1 MLKNSNCRKCRRAGE
16 KLFLKGEKCNLPT
29 CPFLKRSYP
38 PGQAGAK
45 VRMRRGSDYSKQLIE
60 KQKARAIY
68 GLNEKQMQI
77 LFKRARK
84 TKSETAQKLIQFL
97 EKRLDNVVYRA
108 SWGVSR
114 DEARQ
119 LIVHE
124 KISVN
129 GRIVKSPSRQIA
141 INDKVSIVKGFE
153 PKEKRD
159 IPGWLKINK
168 EHEAEIKLDPTK
180 DDVQEPYNEQLI
192 IEYYSR

>member
-1 MLKNSNCRKCRRAGE
+1 MLKNSNCRNCRRAGE

-38 PGQAGAK
+38 PGQVGSK
-45 VRMRRGSDYSKQLIE
+45 RRLRRGSDYSKQLAE

-68 GLNEKQMQI
+68 GLSEKQMQNM
-77 LFKRARK
+77 FEKARK

-97 EKRLDNVVYRA
+97 EKRLDNVVFRA

-119 LIVHE
+119 LVVHQ
-124 KISVN
+124 KIQVN
-129 GRIVKSPSRQIA
+129 GKVVKSPSHQLKIG
-141 INDKVSIVKGFE
+141 DKVSTDAGFE
-153 PKEKRD
+153 PKMKKD
-159 IPGWLKINK
+159 IPNWLKDNK
-168 EHEAEIKLDPTK
+168 KNEAELLHDPTK